1 MITFPNAKINIG
13 LFVTSKRADG
23 YHNLETL
30 FFPVKRLCDALEI
43 IAHDGAEDQFTTS
56 GLTIDG
62 HAQDNLCIK
71 ALQLVRSEF
80 PVPPLK
86 IHLHKKIPFGAGLGG
101 GSADAAF
108 MLKMLNQLFNINY
121 SESQLE
127 MMAALLGA
135 DCPVFIKNRPV
146 LAKGIGNEFYPTDIN
161 LKNYWLQVVIPPVH
175 VPTATA
181 YQHII
186 PRKPDTPLDKLI
198 NTSPENWK
206 SVIVNNFEINVFK
219 NYPIVESV
227 KNRFYENG
235 ALYASMSGSGSS
247 VFGLFDSEPQIAW
260 PQDHTVHT
268 EQIMD

>member
-30 FFPVKRLCDALEI
+30 FFPVKQLCDALEI
-43 IAHDGAEDQFTTS
+43 LIHNGEEDQFSTS

-62 HAQDNLCIK
+62 HAQDNLCMK
-71 ALQLVRSEF
+71 ALQLMRSEH
-80 PVPPLK
+80 PIPPLK

-121 SESQLE
+121 SDSRLES
-127 MMAALLGA
+127 MAALLGA

-161 LKNYWLQVVIPPVH
+161 LKSYWLQVVIPPVH
-175 VPTATA
+175 VPTTTA
-181 YQHII
+181 YKHII
-186 PRKPDTPLDKLI
+186 PKTPDKPLEELTK
-198 NTSPENWK
+198 TSPQNWK
-206 SVIVNNFEINVFK
+206 NLMNNDFETNVFS
-219 NYPIVESV
+219 NYPIVESA

-235 ALYASMSGSGSS
+235 AIYASMSGSGSS
-247 VFGLFDSEPQIAW
+247 VYGLFVTEPQIAW